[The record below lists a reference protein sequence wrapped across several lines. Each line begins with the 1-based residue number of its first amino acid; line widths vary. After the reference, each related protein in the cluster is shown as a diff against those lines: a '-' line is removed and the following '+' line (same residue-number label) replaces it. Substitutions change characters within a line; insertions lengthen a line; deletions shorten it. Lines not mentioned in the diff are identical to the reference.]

1 MLVRNRTR
9 GTILAR
15 TVLTLSSRFQKTL
28 TAINRRGVPAG
39 FAIWIAPCN
48 GIYTVG
54 MGEPVDIA
62 FLDREGRIVKM
73 LRNFPPDCFTDSAPN
88 AVSAIKL
95 PSNMLKISDSRAGDI
110 IEIDPD

>member
-1 MLVRNRTR
+1 
-9 GTILAR
+9 
-15 TVLTLSSRFQKTL
+15 
-28 TAINRRGVPAG
+28 
-39 FAIWIAPCN
+39 
-48 GIYTVG
+48 

-88 AVSAIKL
+88 AVCAIKL